1 MEQPVIF
8 GHGSCPDNHENIIID
23 IGIPKKVPAGKSG
36 LEAESDDGSTII
48 KIKLKDKF
56 TNNKVQG

>member
-48 KIKLKDKF
+48 KIKLKDK
-56 TNNKVQG
+56 